1 MSSAVSAEQ
10 LGHLTMFVEDEDG
23 LLARLQ
29 AMLDDKAAQ
38 LPGLCVHFAPMRLDG
53 VAVAAGLVTGGPV
66 NGDAVT
72 GERPGEGAHWPADHP
87 LGIVGQPAI
96 KIASPDPKA
105 DCAELAARAGRPEY
119 EAERSQLNA
128 VGYGVRLDDCTVEFV
143 GSATG
148 SAQDLV
154 GGFLTEHGG
163 RGIFA
168 TTYQVRDLSAARA
181 ALAAAGARFTQWG
194 RHSLLLR
201 IESGQSTA
209 GRIELTDE
217 E

>member
-1 MSSAVSAEQ
+1 MSSALSAEQ

-29 AMLDDKAAQ
+29 AMLGDKAAQ
-38 LPGLCVHFAPMRLDG
+38 LPGLCVHFAPVKL
-53 VAVAAGLVTGGPV
+53 AA
-66 NGDAVT
+66 DAVT
-72 GERPGEGAHWPADHP
+72 GELPVEGAHWPPDHP
-87 LGIVGQPAI
+87 LGVVGQPTI
-96 KIASPDPKA
+96 KIASPDPRA
-105 DCAELAARAGRPEY
+105 DCADLAARAGRPAY
-119 EAERSQLNA
+119 ESERNHLNA
-128 VGYGVRLDDCTVEFV
+128 VGYGVRLDGWTVEFV

-154 GGFLTEHGG
+154 GGFLAEHGG

-168 TTYQVRDLSAARA
+168 TAYRVRDLSAARA

-201 IESGQSTA
+201 IESGPSTA
-209 GRIELTDE
+209 VRIELTDE
-217 E
+217 A